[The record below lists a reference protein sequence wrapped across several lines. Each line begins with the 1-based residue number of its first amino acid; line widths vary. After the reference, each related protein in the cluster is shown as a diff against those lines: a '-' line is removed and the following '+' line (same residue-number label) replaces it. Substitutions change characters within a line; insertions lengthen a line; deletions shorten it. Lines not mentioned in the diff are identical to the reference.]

1 MVSKYK
7 NQSTYDIA
15 MSPKAFQRSLQ
26 TKIDDKFLKVIGQMM
41 KVLGFQG
48 CF

>member
-15 MSPKAFQRSLQ
+15 MSPKALSLQ